1 MREIERRFR
10 GRVRQGRSEKF
21 ILINEAVNL
30 TTECL
35 IKHFED
41 KKSFLLRVQSE
52 PFKVL
57 IMSTKKDMLLAFMN
71 ANHML
76 ALYPRQIVSI
86 EIITQDAQ
94 KQDKSDS
101 RILIVDENSFLS
113 NQRVIE
119 TINVFGERKNWVK
132 QQYLKM
138 KFVAKSDMPILIID
152 ADTFLV
158 QPIFLFSK
166 TLHTLLID
174 KKDFHYPYT
183 AHARRFFN
191 QTQPLLNFVNHLQI
205 QFPSYYN
212 LMFPVDFDLDW
223 IRQAVLGRQYGED
236 SPFSEFQTYAG
247 AVLNQKTHEPLLVLL
262 DHDTYDVTNLSL
274 PEIEKV
280 FKDYK
285 GNVFTV
291 GNKLSA
297 RD

>member
-10 GRVRQGRSEKF
+10 GRVRQGRSERYS
-21 ILINEAVNL
+21 LINEAVNL

-35 IKHFED
+35 TKHFED

-52 PFKVL
+52 SFKVL
-57 IMSTKKDMLLAFMN
+57 IMSTKKDMQLALMN

-76 ALYPRQIVSI
+76 ALYPRQILSI
-86 EIITQDAQ
+86 EIITQGTQ
-94 KQDKSDS
+94 QQDKSDS
-101 RILIVDENSFLS
+101 RISIVNEDIFLN
-113 NQRVIE
+113 NQKVVE
-119 TINVFGERKNWVK
+119 TFKAFGERKNWVK

-138 KFVAKSDMPILIID
+138 KYVANSDTPIFIID

-166 TLHTLLID
+166 SLHTLLID

-191 QTQPLLNFVNHLQI
+191 QTQPLLNFTNHLQI

-212 LMFPVDFDLDW
+212 SMFPVDFDLDW
-223 IRQAVLGRQYGED
+223 IGWAMLGRQYGED
-236 SPFSEFQTYAG
+236 SPFAEFQTYAG

-262 DHDTYDVTNLSL
+262 DHNTHDVTNLSL
-274 PEIEKV
+274 SEIKKV

-291 GNKLSA
+291 GNKLST

>member
-1 MREIERRFR
+1 LKEIERRFR
-10 GRVRQGRSEKF
+10 GRIRQRRSEKF
-21 ILINEAVNL
+21 SLINEAANL
-30 TTECL
+30 TTEYL
-35 IKHFED
+35 IKYFED

-52 PFKVL
+52 SFKVL
-57 IMSTKKDMLLAFMN
+57 IMSTKKDMQLAFMN

-76 ALYPRQIVSI
+76 ALYPRQILSI

-94 KQDKSDS
+94 KQGKSDS
-101 RILIVDENSFLS
+101 RILIVDEDSFLS
-113 NQRVIE
+113 NHKVVE
-119 TINVFGERKNWVK
+119 TFNAFGERKNWVK

-138 KFVAKSDMPILIID
+138 KYVAKSDMPILILD

-166 TLHTLLID
+166 SLHTLLID

-191 QTQPLLNFVNHLQI
+191 QTQPLLNFTNHLQI

-223 IRQAVLGRQYGED
+223 IKQAMLGRIYGED

-247 AVLNQKTHEPLLVLL
+247 AVLSQKTHEPLFVLL

-274 PEIEKV
+274 PEIEKA

-291 GNKLSA
+291 GNKLST

>member
-1 MREIERRFR
+1 LREIERRIR
-10 GRVRQGRSEKF
+10 GKVRQRRSEKF
-21 ILINEAVNL
+21 SFINEAVNL

-35 IKHFED
+35 TKYFED
-41 KKSFLLRVQSE
+41 KKSFLLRVQAES
-52 PFKVL
+52 FNVL
-57 IMSTKKDMLLAFMN
+57 ILSTKKDMQLAFMN

-76 ALYPRQIVSI
+76 ELYPSQIFSI

-94 KQDKSDS
+94 KQGKSDS
-101 RILIVDENSFLS
+101 RISIVDEDSFLS
-113 NQRVIE
+113 NQKVVE
-119 TINVFGERKNWVK
+119 TFKAFGERNNWVK

-138 KFVAKSDMPILIID
+138 KYVAESDMPILIID

-166 TLHTLLID
+166 SLHTLLID

-183 AHARRFFN
+183 AHSRRFFR
-191 QTQPLLNFVNHLQI
+191 QTQPLLNFTNHLQI

-212 LMFPVDFDLDW
+212 SMFPADFDLNW
-223 IRQAVLGRQYGED
+223 IEWAMLGRLYGED

-262 DHDTYDVTNLSL
+262 DHDTYDVSNLTL
-274 PEIEKV
+274 PEIKKA
-280 FKDYK
+280 FKEYK

-291 GNKLSA
+291 GNKLST
-297 RD
+297 RG